1 MQNEVFKQWPFNY
14 EPFAV
19 ADLRKLSFQ
28 DLKLTLHIDQTSL
41 SFPLRAE
48 AAKEL
53 NTSLQQ
59 LLQTFAAK
67 QKAERPQRWKSM
79 EFRLKGA
86 TTTKGHSTGPFYSS
100 ATIHSVIGPPAK
112 GDRTACYAGDTANEE
127 VEYLEIFCNPN
138 SASTAFDAK
147 ALITL
152 KTSQGVQVS
161 ESALHPSG

>member
-1 MQNEVFKQWPFNY
+1 
-14 EPFAV
+14 
-19 ADLRKLSFQ
+19 
-28 DLKLTLHIDQTSL
+28 
-41 SFPLRAE
+41 
-48 AAKEL
+48 
-53 NTSLQQ
+53 
-59 LLQTFAAK
+59 
-67 QKAERPQRWKSM
+67 M

-86 TTTKGHSTGPFYSS
+86 TNYQRAQYWAFDYSS
-100 ATIHSVIGPPAK
+100 ATTQSVIGPPAK

-161 ESALHPSG
+161 ESALHPSD